1 MGGHLRLVAY
11 GACTLCLFTVCILGP
26 EPWNSS
32 MGLEWKM
39 GSQQFPHS
47 TTLPPR
53 MMHGAK

>member
-39 GSQQFPHS
+39 GSQQSPHFYNPTAS
-47 TTLPPR
+47 
-53 MMHGAK
+53 HDAGAK